1 MNKLI
6 LSDCGSDWEN
16 LKLAKGKVF
25 GDCRWVSAKD
35 RIEIELEDL
44 PATRMTYERQSEM
57 VAMCLHCEKT
67 GDWSAF
73 EPLAREVLLEQL
85 NLQQPDLKQNEP
97 QKIVTVR
104 GAESGEVSSDVQP

>member
-1 MNKLI
+1 MYTLNLTLNEEDKSKVRMSAGKLI
-6 LSDCGSDWEN
+6 EECAEVSGGR
-16 LKLAKGKVF
+16 LKV
-25 GDCRWVSAKD
+25 
-35 RIEIELEDL
+35 ELLE
-44 PATRMTYERQSEM
+44 PPRSRMSYERQSEI

-104 GAESGEVSSDVQP
+104 GAESEEVSSDAQP